1 MSRAGHN
8 AFERGGGID
17 CNQLQS
23 TAADCSREGRWPGR
37 SLQRDCR
44 GSVLMESVLVFPFLL
59 FLITAIFQLAR
70 FWQARLYTQY
80 AAYNA
85 ARAVLVH
92 NPKDYMTGGKFR
104 ERGGVAWL
112 AALNTLAWIGDG
124 DGSGPNFE
132 MDGYGSVPAST
143 DVARRVRIVPEA
155 SSEENGWVQVTVEY
169 RYPTIFAV
177 HDPAKT
183 WPDGRP
189 GATEDRVAQL
199 SDTGR
204 FPYFTFKESC
214 LLPKPWST
222 TTFPGISP
230 DEWLQLMSGI
240 GGGS

>member
-1 MSRAGHN
+1 
-8 AFERGGGID
+8 
-17 CNQLQS
+17 
-23 TAADCSREGRWPGR
+23 
-37 SLQRDCR
+37 
-44 GSVLMESVLVFPFLL
+44 MESVLVFPFLL

-92 NPKDYMTGGKFR
+92 NPKDYMTGGEFR